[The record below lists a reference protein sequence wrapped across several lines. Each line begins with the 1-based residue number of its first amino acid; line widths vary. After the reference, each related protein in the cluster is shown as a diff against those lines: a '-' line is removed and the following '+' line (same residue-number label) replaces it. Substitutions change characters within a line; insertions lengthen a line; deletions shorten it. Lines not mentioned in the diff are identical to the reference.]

1 MKLTHGLGLQ
11 GPLTG
16 RQNAVLLGTQEP
28 MFSRKSYKECMY
40 SQKHIPGVRTFSE
53 KVLAFMSKA
62 SLFVLHYSQE
72 ELRPAVYLH

>member
-1 MKLTHGLGLQ
+1 
-11 GPLTG
+11 
-16 RQNAVLLGTQEP
+16 
-28 MFSRKSYKECMY
+28 MFSRNSYKECVC

-62 SLFVLHYSQE
+62 NLFVLHYSQE